1 MPSRVVEG
9 RLWPPPRWP
18 LHAGVQRMLH
28 GCLLYCFVS
37 SVNLLLWS
45 STNIACKQAR
55 GAVVSASPAYILQN
69 LVGGHQFPACLPS
82 SSCMLMTWR
91 AQGEYVAVSR
101 LETIYQAN
109 SKAIHQIYI
118 YGNSLRS
125 HLLAVVVPVGA
136 RPHTRVRIPF
146 SDKPDK

>member
-1 MPSRVVEG
+1 
-9 RLWPPPRWP
+9 
-18 LHAGVQRMLH
+18 
-28 GCLLYCFVS
+28 
-37 SVNLLLWS
+37 
-45 STNIACKQAR
+45 
-55 GAVVSASPAYILQN
+55 
-69 LVGGHQFPACLPS
+69 
-82 SSCMLMTWR
+82 MLMTWR

-146 SDKPDK
+146 SDKPDKWVSHNTGQLWTCAPPARRGAVCLDCASCSCSIRDFPRCFMFHAHWLTEDSIVCPMQSAGRGWTRPS